1 VRCRDIV
8 QSMRDFA
15 RRSHESS
22 AHEFDLR
29 RACARALVP
38 FEPTLGARLERR
50 LGDELGE
57 PASCMGTALQL
68 QQVVA
73 NLVQNAVDASPPG
86 GRVLIALALD
96 GSDWLLS
103 VDDEGPG
110 VPEDRRERIF
120 EPFYTTKPEGVGTG
134 LGLAISHT
142 ILREHKGSLRV
153 TTSPLGG
160 ARFEAR
166 IPRLRTEEGGGNV
179 A

>member
-1 VRCRDIV
+1 V
-8 QSMRDFA
+8 
-15 RRSHESS
+15 
-22 AHEFDLR
+22 
-29 RACARALVP
+29 
-38 FEPTLGARLERR
+38 LGARLDKHM
-50 LGDELGE
+50 GDEQGE
-57 PASCMGTALQL
+57 PARCFGTALQL

-86 GRVLIALALD
+86 GRVRITLSGEETDWLIA
-96 GSDWLLS
+96 
-103 VDDEGPG
+103 VDDQGPG
-110 VPEDRRERIF
+110 VPEDKRERIF

-153 TTSPLGG
+153 TRSPLGG

-166 IPRLRTEEGGGNV
+166 VPRLRAEQAQLNQQHEKGGAHV